1 MSLKDQVCI
10 ITGGGSGIG
19 RGAALRLAADGATII
34 LIGRTESKIRTVQSE
49 IEANGGQSIVYAL
62 NVADWSSIQKMVDEV
77 VETYGKIDILINN
90 AGHSSVIG
98 DY

>member
-49 IEANGGQSIVYAL
+49 IKANGGQSIVYE
-62 NVADWSSIQKMVDEV
+62 K
-77 VETYGKIDILINN
+77 
-90 AGHSSVIG
+90 
-98 DY
+98 